1 MQKLEMLIKTVDAHY
16 DSLHHIQ
23 CYYLSCSLLNIA
35 RGTCNMMIVNEASN
49 FKNKI
54 TIKFERAIMS
64 GSIQVT
70 NDFFNSLQT
79 QLSVRNE
86 RPARLELVINDKLN
100 INIGATFDPYE
111 IDDKGVRINKFYK
124 GLLSISMADFF
135 CFHHTNLKLTR

>member
-16 DSLHHIQ
+16 DSIHQIQ

-35 RGTCNMMIVNEASN
+35 RGTCNMMIVSEDSD

-54 TIKFERAIMS
+54 TIKFERAVMS

-70 NDFFNSLQT
+70 NNFFNSLQA
-79 QLSVRNE
+79 QLSVKNE

-100 INIGATFDPYE
+100 INKNGILFLEQELTSDIIEYRFFIP
-111 IDDKGVRINKFYK
+111 
-124 GLLSISMADFF
+124 LL
-135 CFHHTNLKLTR
+135 

>member
-16 DSLHHIQ
+16 DSLHQIQ

-35 RGTCNMMIVNEASN
+35 RGTCNMMIVSEDSD

-70 NDFFNSLQT
+70 NNFFNSLQN
-79 QLSVRNE
+79 QLSVKNE

-100 INIGATFDPYE
+100 INKNGILFLEQELTSDIIEY
-111 IDDKGVRINKFYK
+111 KFFIPV
-124 GLLSISMADFF
+124 L
-135 CFHHTNLKLTR
+135 

>member
-16 DSLHHIQ
+16 NSIHQIQ

-35 RGTCNMMIVNEASN
+35 RGTCNMMIVSEDSD

-70 NDFFNSLQT
+70 NNFFNSLQN
-79 QLSVRNE
+79 QLSIRNE
-86 RPARLELVINDKLN
+86 RQLD
-100 INIGATFDPYE
+100 
-111 IDDKGVRINKFYK
+111 
-124 GLLSISMADFF
+124 
-135 CFHHTNLKLTR
+135 

>member
-16 DSLHHIQ
+16 DSLHQIQ

-35 RGTCNMMIVNEASN
+35 RGTCNMMIVSEDSD

-70 NDFFNSLQT
+70 NNFFNSLQN
-79 QLSVRNE
+79 QLSVKNE

-100 INIGATFDPYE
+100 INKNGILFLEQELTSE
-111 IDDKGVRINKFYK
+111 IIEYKFFIPV
-124 GLLSISMADFF
+124 L
-135 CFHHTNLKLTR
+135 

>member
-16 DSLHHIQ
+16 DSLHQIQ
-23 CYYLSCSLLNIA
+23 CFYLSCSLLNIA
-35 RGTCNMMIVNEASN
+35 RGTCNMMIVSEDSD

-70 NDFFNSLQT
+70 NNFFNSLQT
-79 QLSVRNE
+79 QLSVKNE

-100 INIGATFDPYE
+100 INKNGILFLEQELTSDIIEY
-111 IDDKGVRINKFYK
+111 KFFIPV
-124 GLLSISMADFF
+124 L
-135 CFHHTNLKLTR
+135 

>member
-16 DSLHHIQ
+16 DSLHQIQ

-35 RGTCNMMIVNEASN
+35 RGTCNMMIVSEDSD

-54 TIKFERAIMS
+54 TIKFERAVMS

-70 NDFFNSLQT
+70 NNFFNSLQT
-79 QLSVRNE
+79 QLSVKNE

-100 INIGATFDPYE
+100 INKNGILFLEQELTSDIIEYRFFIP
-111 IDDKGVRINKFYK
+111 
-124 GLLSISMADFF
+124 LL
-135 CFHHTNLKLTR
+135 

>member
-16 DSLHHIQ
+16 DSLHQIQ
-23 CYYLSCSLLNIA
+23 CFYLSCSLLNIA
-35 RGTCNMMIVNEASN
+35 RGTCNMMIVSEDSD

-70 NDFFNSLQT
+70 NNFFNSLQN
-79 QLSVRNE
+79 QLSVKNE

-100 INIGATFDPYE
+100 INKNGILFLEQELTSDIIEY
-111 IDDKGVRINKFYK
+111 KFFIPV
-124 GLLSISMADFF
+124 L
-135 CFHHTNLKLTR
+135 

>member
-16 DSLHHIQ
+16 DSLHQIQ
-23 CYYLSCSLLNIA
+23 CFYLSCSLLNIA
-35 RGTCNMMIVNEASN
+35 RGTCNMMIVSEDSD

-70 NDFFNSLQT
+70 NNFFNSLQN
-79 QLSVRNE
+79 QLSVKNE

-100 INIGATFDPYE
+100 INKNGILFLEQELTSE
-111 IDDKGVRINKFYK
+111 IIEYKFFIPV
-124 GLLSISMADFF
+124 L
-135 CFHHTNLKLTR
+135 